1 MMRIKCNIILLCQL
15 FLLGSFSVKA
25 DEYFD
30 PSGHDEYISAYNWTT
45 NTQPA
50 DPLETTDAFAGTYW
64 KTYAFSREGNTFMPS
79 TGFVDFP
86 ITGTITSQSPVNK
99 NFRRVALHL
108 SYLTTDWRDQYPHT
122 TYMKIATSS
131 DFEGALTCYPTRMLS
146 TQGEFLIFDL
156 PERSTNDFYQF
167 CFEVPAG
174 GPRDAWVGVYEIFF
188 YTASEPEDVSV
199 DNDEENKIC
208 TVISHSGEL
217 HVIAEEYDSNGNYLG
232 DISYIRRNE
241 EPWTNKVAEENE
253 PYIINYPHTPGNYID
268 IYAKSVNNGVHSAEK
283 YVRITNTETPSNIES
298 LEIRSFNDNSAIE
311 WYDLNGNKLKFPSN
325 GLIIKRQN
333 SKSSLMIHK

>member
-1 MMRIKCNIILLCQL
+1 MQIRYKT
-15 FLLGSFSVKA
+15 FLLSLLVIIGILSVKA

-50 DPLETTDAFAGTYW
+50 DPLETTEAFAGTFW
-64 KTYAFSREGNTFMPS
+64 ETFAFSREGNTFMPS
-79 TGFVDFP
+79 TGFIDFP
-86 ITGTITSQSPVNK
+86 ITGTITSKSTVNK

-122 TYMKIATSS
+122 TFMKIATSS
-131 DFEGALTCYPTRMLS
+131 DFEDAQTIYPTRMLS

-188 YTASEPEDVSV
+188 YTASESEAVSV
-199 DNDEENKIC
+199 DVDEENKIC
-208 TVISHSGEL
+208 TLISNSGEL
-217 HVIAEEYDSNGNYLG
+217 HVIAEEYDSAGNYLG
-232 DISYIRRNE
+232 DISYIRRND

-253 PYIINYPHTPGNYID
+253 PYTINFPATSGNYIEV
-268 IYAKSVNNGVHSAEK
+268 YAKSVNNGVHSAEK
-283 YVRITNTETPSNIES
+283 YIRLTNNETPSS
-298 LEIRSFNDNSAIE
+298 LKNLDIQSVDNLSPVE
-311 WYDLNGNKLKFPSN
+311 WYDLNGTKLEFPSK
-325 GLIIKRQN
+325 GLMIKRQN
-333 SKSSLMIHK
+333 SKSSLIIHK